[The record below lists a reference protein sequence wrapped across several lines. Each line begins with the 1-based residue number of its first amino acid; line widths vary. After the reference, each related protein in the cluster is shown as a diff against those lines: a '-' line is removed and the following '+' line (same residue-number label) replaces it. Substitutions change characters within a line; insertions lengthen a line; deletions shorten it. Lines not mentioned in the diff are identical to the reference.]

1 MKATVSKGRFI
12 LIACIALAV
21 CAGAGSGLSR
31 PGASAASPA
40 ASVTVSYSTPMGVPW
55 G

>member
-12 LIACIALAV
+12 LIACLWLAV
-21 CAGAGSGLSR
+21 CAGAGSGLAH
-31 PGASAASPA
+31 PGAGVASAAAP
-40 ASVTVSYSTPMGVPW
+40 YSAPQGVPW

>member
-12 LIACIALAV
+12 LIACLWLAV
-21 CAGAGSGLSR
+21 CAGAGSGLSH

-40 ASVTVSYSTPMGVPW
+40 ASVTAPYSTPSGVPW